1 MSLTHIHLLLY
12 ACQGSI
18 WKAFWVPAALPHWTK
33 SLQRVFHACGIQRMH
48 REPAAAILGRI
59 GLTRRS
65 LYVGIHLLAT
75 PKMNRHTAPAV
86 TDTQSLWDMQQRT
99 HCSLG

>member
-1 MSLTHIHLLLY
+1 MSMTHIHPWLY
-12 ACQGSI
+12 ACQGTI
-18 WKAFWVPAALPHWTK
+18 RKAFWVPAALPHWAK
-33 SLQRVFHACGIQRMH
+33 SLQRVSHACGGQRMQ

-65 LYVGIHLLAT
+65 LYVGIHFLAT

-86 TDTQSLWDMQQRT
+86 TDTQSLWNTQQRT